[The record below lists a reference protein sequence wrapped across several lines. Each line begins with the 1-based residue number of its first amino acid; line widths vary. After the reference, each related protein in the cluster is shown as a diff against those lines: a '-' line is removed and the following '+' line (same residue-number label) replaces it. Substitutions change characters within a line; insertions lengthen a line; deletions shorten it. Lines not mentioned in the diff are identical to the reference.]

1 MKQIIRN
8 GLTILEPA
16 NNMYIAN
23 KEKNEVYD
31 REIYLGKSDSADNYV
46 EISSDE
52 RLEIL
57 NKIEEERLELEARN
71 HISKMH

>member
-1 MKQIIRN
+1 MKQTIRN
-8 GLTILEPA
+8 GLTILEPES
-16 NNMYIAN
+16 NMYIAN
-23 KEKNEVYD
+23 KEKTEVYD

-57 NKIEEERLELEARN
+57 NRIEEDALKRRIEQ
-71 HISKMH
+71 

>member
-16 NNMYIAN
+16 NNMYITN

-31 REIYLGKSDSADNYV
+31 REIYLGKFDNADNYI

-57 NKIEEERLELEARN
+57 NKIKKERLEN
-71 HISKMH
+71 KV

>member
-1 MKQIIRN
+1 MKQITRN

-16 NNMYIAN
+16 DNMYIAN
-23 KEKNEVYD
+23 KEKTEVYD
-31 REIYLGKSDSADNYV
+31 REIYLGKSDSADNYI

-57 NKIEEERLELEARN
+57 EKIEKERLKEQ
-71 HISKMH
+71 I